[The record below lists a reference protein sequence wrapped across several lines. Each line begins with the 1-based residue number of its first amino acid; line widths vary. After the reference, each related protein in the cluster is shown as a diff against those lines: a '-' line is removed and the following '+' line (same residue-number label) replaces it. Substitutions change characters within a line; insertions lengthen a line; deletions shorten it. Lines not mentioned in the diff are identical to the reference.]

1 MEPDIQTQT
10 VKRVWIVNKSE
21 QMYVIMLD
29 IWQILSEI
37 HLFSQR
43 PEEETKSQG
52 NKRGIKERKAIPIDQ
67 VAQR

>member
-1 MEPDIQTQT
+1 
-10 VKRVWIVNKSE
+10 
-21 QMYVIMLD
+21 MYVIMLD
-29 IWQILSEI
+29 DRYYQSRNVEI

-43 PEEETKSQG
+43 AELETKSQG